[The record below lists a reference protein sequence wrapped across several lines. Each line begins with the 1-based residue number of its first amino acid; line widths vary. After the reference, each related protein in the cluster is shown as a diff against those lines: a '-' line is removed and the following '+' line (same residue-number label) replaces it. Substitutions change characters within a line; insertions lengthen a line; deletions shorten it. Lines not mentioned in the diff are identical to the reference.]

1 MRAASV
7 RRRVLPGLIVLLA
20 VAVRLAVIAADDG
33 YSPANDS
40 FEYDYD
46 ARSIAAG
53 DGYPRSGYLLYGGP
67 TAIRGPGYPFLL
79 GAVYAVSGDSVMAG
93 RVAGALLG
101 GLAVLL
107 LYLLVRR
114 IWGRR
119 VGLLAASLAA
129 VFPPLVLLSRELLS
143 ESLFIVLEL
152 GALLCV
158 VNFRRSGRELR
169 WALAAGALCGLA
181 VLTRNIGAILLV
193 AVALGVWTLR
203 PRLGGRALG
212 APLLAIACAVLVVLP
227 WTIRNAAEF
236 GRFVPVTTSAGLTSA
251 GIYNRDSFEEA
262 RHGGTPGSWRFPQQ
276 IPEDAALFTNPALD
290 EGDVDA
296 TLRRRAREFALDHPG
311 YVAEAS
317 AWNLL
322 RLFEIVGGSVVDEN
336 GTPLNERGIGS
347 ATHTGDRIGLAL
359 VAALSVI
366 GVIAIVRPRLRRT
379 PGAGEARRL
388 PHGPLYLWLVPILM
402 ILTAAPLGGLPRYR
416 LPADPFLL
424 ILAAIGLAYLWDRVA
439 PSGASEG

>member
-1 MRAASV
+1 MHRKA
-7 RRRVLPGLIVLLA
+7 LPGLIVLLA
-20 VAVRLAVIAADDG
+20 VAVRIAVIAADEG

-40 FEYDYD
+40 FEYDYY

-53 DGYPRSGYLLYGGP
+53 EGYPRSGYLLYGGP
-67 TAIRGPGYPFLL
+67 TAVRGPGYPYFL
-79 GAVYAVSGDSVMAG
+79 GAVYSVSADSVTAG
-93 RVAGALLG
+93 RLAGALLG

-107 LYLLVRR
+107 LYLLASR

-119 VGLLAASLAA
+119 AGLLAAALAA

-152 GALLCV
+152 AALLCV
-158 VNFRRSGRELR
+158 LNFRRSGGELR

-181 VLTRNIGAILLV
+181 VLTRNIGVILLLG
-193 AVALGVWTLR
+193 VALGLWSLR
-203 PRLGGRALG
+203 PRLAGRAVL
-212 APLLAIACAVLVVLP
+212 PPVLAVICAALVVLP
-227 WTIRNAAEF
+227 WTLRNAAEF
-236 GRFVPVTTSAGLTSA
+236 GRFIPVTTSAGLTSA
-251 GIYNRDSFEEA
+251 GIYNQSSLDKS

-276 IPEDAALFTNPALD
+276 IAEDAGLFTNPSLD

-322 RLFEIVGGSVVDEN
+322 RLFEIVGGSVVDVE
-336 GTPLNERGIGS
+336 GRPLNDRGIGS
-347 ATHTGDRIGLAL
+347 ATRTVDRIGLAL
-359 VAALSVI
+359 GAALAMV
-366 GVIAIVRPRLRRT
+366 GVIAIVRSRRKVE
-379 PGAGEARRL
+379 PGAGETRRI

-402 ILTAAPLGGLPRYR
+402 IVTAAPLGGLPRYR

-424 ILAAIGLAYLWDRVA
+424 ILAAIGLAYLWDRITPGNKEA
-439 PSGASEG
+439 A